1 MKKKILLFLALVAV
15 LSLSG
20 CSSLISFLNATD
32 RTLQSFQHLVN
43 NSKANYDVLQRDL
56 GIDSAQ
62 DTTSINYYHY

>member
-1 MKKKILLFLALVAV
+1 M
-15 LSLSG
+15 SLSG

-43 NSKANYDVLQRDL
+43 NSKANYDALQRDL